1 MTAFAYKL
9 GDKLMDP
16 ISLILS
22 ALVAGAAKTAGDVA
36 QDAYNGLK
44 ALIKRKFESQGK
56 SDSSTI
62 LDKYEEKP
70 EKTKPLLEDELI
82 EAGADKDEEIIKLAQ
97 KLLEQLN
104 PQEAAEGRF
113 NIQISGGKVQG
124 LTQQNTGNITQ
135 NFN

>member
-1 MTAFAYKL
+1 
-9 GDKLMDP
+9 MDP
-16 ISLILS
+16 VSIILS

-56 SDSSTI
+56 SDSATI
-62 LDKYEEKP
+62 LDKYEQKP
-70 EKTKPLLEDELI
+70 EKTKALLEEELV
-82 EAGADKDEEIIKLAQ
+82 EAGADQDEEIIKAAQ

-104 PQEAAEGRF
+104 PQEAAEGKF
-113 NIQISGGKVQG
+113 SVQISGGTVQG
-124 LTQQNTGNITQ
+124 LTQQNTGTITQ

>member
-1 MTAFAYKL
+1 
-9 GDKLMDP
+9 MDP

-22 ALVAGAAKTAGDVA
+22 ALATGAAKTAGSVA

-44 ALIKRKFESQGK
+44 ALIKRKFDSQGK
-56 SDSSTI
+56 SGSVTI

-82 EAGADKDEEIIKLAQ
+82 EAGVDKDEEIIKLAQ
-97 KLLEQLN
+97 KLLEKLS

-135 NFN
+135 NYGKDDTK